1 MAKDFLTYDQQVDKL
16 VNEKGL
22 AVPDRGYAIETLKRT
37 SYFALVNGYKQPLRD
52 PMTRRYKPGTE
63 FSDIVAL
70 FEFDARL
77 RGLFME
83 AIVRVER
90 KLRSSISYAFC
101 SREGSA

>member
-90 KLRSSISYAFC
+90 KLRSSISYAF
-101 SREGSA
+101 